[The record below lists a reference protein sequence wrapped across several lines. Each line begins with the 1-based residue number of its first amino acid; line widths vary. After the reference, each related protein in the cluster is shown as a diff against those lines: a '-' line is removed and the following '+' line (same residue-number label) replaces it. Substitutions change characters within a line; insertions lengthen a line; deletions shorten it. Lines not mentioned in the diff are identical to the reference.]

1 MVFNTG
7 ITPSLLHWY
16 SPSWKESGAICQ
28 RFLEL
33 SKWTSTSWSSL
44 SKYTTT
50 LSSSRRSHAIGFRKC
65 PQKRSL
71 GKITKTEH
79 AMWQIAK
86 VEMCYDVLSHYWR
99 LFAGLARWYDTEEKH
114 FIKEELSTQ
123 QRALYPTLVWLE
135 IMNRWSWSWSGR

>member
-7 ITPSLLHWY
+7 ITPSLLHCY
-16 SPSWKESGAICQ
+16 SPSWKESAAICQ

-33 SKWTSTSWSSL
+33 SKWTSTSSSL

-99 LFAGLARWYDTEEKH
+99 LFADLARWYNTEEKTL
-114 FIKEELSTQ
+114 FMR
-123 QRALYPTLVWLE
+123 RALDPTESPVSHAGLIGNNESMILGLV
-135 IMNRWSWSWSGR
+135 G